1 MLSAHIRRSG
11 GSLILTIPQAYIEQ
25 NHLQTGSKLSLEI
38 EGEVLKLK
46 PAPPTRS
53 RKSLAQLLKETPEG
67 LQRVEDWDNMQS
79 FGAEV

>member
-25 NHLQTGSKLSLEI
+25 NHLNSGSKLSLEI
-38 EGEVLKLK
+38 DGEVLKLK
-46 PAPPTRS
+46 PTRS

-67 LQRVEDWDNMQS
+67 LQRVEDWDNMPS
-79 FGAEV
+79 FGAEL